1 MDKTKLSILL
11 FILSESIFFILLIL
25 AYVFYHG
32 RGVEG
37 IDGKSFLDVGRTGF
51 FTLLLLSSSITVAL
65 SMRALSKEKIGA
77 MAFWLFL
84 TIVLGFGFLY
94 GQGSEWW
101 GLIQKDL
108 TISRDLFGATF
119 FTVTGFHGFHVFVG
133 LVLLTILFF
142 ITLFKPKNPPKAN
155 ALDAASWYWH
165 FVDGVWVVVFT
176 VIYLL

>member
-11 FILSESIFFILLIL
+11 FIISESIFFILLIL

-32 RGVEG
+32 RGVQE
-37 IDGKSFLDVGRTGF
+37 IDGKSLLDVQRTGF
-51 FTLLLLSSSITVAL
+51 FTLLLLSSSVTTAL
-65 SMRALSKEKIGA
+65 GMRSLRKSQYKP
-77 MAFWLFL
+77 MAFWLFA
-84 TIVLGFGFLY
+84 TILLGFGFLY

-133 LVLLTILFF
+133 LILLSILFL
-142 ITLFKPKNPPKAN
+142 ITIFRPQNPPKAN

-165 FVDGVWVVVFT
+165 FVDGVWIVVFT